1 MTKINYNF
9 SEQPANVAELFCI
22 LGVLQVVV
30 IYEEARD
37 PGESKWLS
45 FLNQLSFL
53 KISSTV
59 N

>member
-9 SEQPANVAELFCI
+9 SEQPANVAELFCT